1 MTKKLERKL
10 RRQNISKAKKE
21 VEKEIKEKLGLFN
34 RLPEK
39 CLTCEEPFDKKNKDQ
54 VFTWNVV
61 VNKKEDIVRLYCP
74 SCWEKAQEI
83 IKGFAAQMEERKN
96 KKV

>member
-10 RRQNISKAKKE
+10 KRRNLSKVKKE

-34 RLPEK
+34 RLPEH
-39 CLTCEEPFDKKNKDQ
+39 CLTCKAPFDKKNKDH

-61 VNKKEDIVRLYCP
+61 INKKEDIVRLYCP

-83 IKGFAAQMEERKN
+83 IKGFAAQVEERKN